1 MPSQVLTFTWAQGSE
16 TITIAETFTAD
27 TILPS
32 GDYPIAAGG
41 TNVEIDIPID
51 KDFAAG
57 TSQAPSGVGLVLLFL
72 VADGVLTIKT
82 NSTSSPGDTIT
93 TVANKPIVLRNGGA
107 WPATSFAADVTKL
120 YVTNATGGTLNLRL
134 RGLTRLLP

>member
-1 MPSQVLTFTWAQGSE
+1 MPTQTLTVTWQGGSE
-16 TITIAETFTAD
+16 QIAVAEAFTAD
-27 TILPS
+27 TIMPA

-57 TSQAPSGVGLVLLFL
+57 TSQAPSGVGMVLLFL
-72 VADGVLTIKT
+72 TADGVLTVKT

-93 TVANKPIVLRNGGA
+93 TVANKPVILRNGGA

-120 YVTNATGGTLNLRL
+120 YVTNATGGTVTLRL
-134 RGLTRLLP
+134 RGLVRLLP